1 MGWKDF
7 LEKIKL
13 ADIQG
18 ALNLDQGGIINV
30 KIENNYY
37 DYHMPDEKA
46 VKTFQ
51 KTIITPEQEKE
62 IKEETKKRLEHIG
75 SSLDT
80 LSGPTMQ
87 EVVIATSTNA
97 SLDFIKKL

>member
-18 ALNLDQGGIINV
+18 TLDLDQGGIINV
-30 KIENNYY
+30 KIENNH
-37 DYHMPDEKA
+37 YHYHIPDEKA
-46 VKTFQ
+46 VKTF
-51 KTIITPEQEKE
+51 KEIKITPEQEKG

-80 LSGPTMQ
+80 LSGSTMQ